1 MTDWNKV
8 KARLISEME
17 DPFQKDAARTLIGRI
32 EQNKVGVGQVLRK
45 LIVSAEK
52 GEFK

>member
-8 KARLISEME
+8 KAHLRNEMD
-17 DPFQKDAARTLIGRI
+17 DPFQVDAARTLLDRI
-32 EQNKVGVGQVLRK
+32 ENNKIGTGQLLRK
-45 LIVSAEK
+45 LIVAAEN

>member
-8 KARLISEME
+8 KAHLRNEMD
-17 DPFQKDAARTLIGRI
+17 DPFQVDAARTLIDRI
-32 EQNKVGVGQVLRK
+32 EKNNVGIGQVLRK